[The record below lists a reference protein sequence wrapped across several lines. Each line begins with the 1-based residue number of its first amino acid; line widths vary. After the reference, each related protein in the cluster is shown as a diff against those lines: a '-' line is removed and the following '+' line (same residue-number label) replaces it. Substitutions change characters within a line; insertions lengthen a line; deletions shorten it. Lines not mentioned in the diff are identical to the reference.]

1 MKTITPIHQVSPFP
15 LEVKIKYKGV
25 KMMVA
30 RRAIAVVMLGVMVLA
45 NPESVIGFHLRSN
58 PFCHSTKTTTTSTTT
73 TTTLFMAK
81 LRNRQAE
88 LQKKFALAKKQNA
101 NKQHQQQTESEEAAA
116 LSNEEIKELNDRK
129 RFEELLK
136 GSKAFL
142 GTGSDDD
149 YLSIEQEEESIDA
162 YRT

>member
-30 RRAIAVVMLGVMVLA
+30 RRAIAVVMLGFMVLA
-45 NPESVIGFHLRSN
+45 NPESVIGFHLRSY
-58 PFCHSTKTTTTSTTT
+58 PFCHTTTTTTT